1 MAQVWPLKYSTTLP
15 PLEGDSATTVTP
27 PSSSSKGRS
36 RFWTRQ
42 AGSTG
47 KDCHNDSG
55 VKRRTGPGSLAR
67 PLLPLSQAPPSRAS
81 TISLNRPS
89 FVSLAWRRTL
99 VLFCPESNSNSRSGN
114 TASKWSRS
122 AGNSGTGRTNRS
134 ALD

>member
-15 PLEGDSATTVTP
+15 PLKVESATTVTP

-47 KDCHNDSG
+47 KGCHNDSG

-81 TISLNRPS
+81 TMSLNLPS
-89 FVSLAWRRTL
+89 CVSLAQRSTK
-99 VLFCPESNSNSRSGN
+99 VLFCPESNSRRRSGN
-114 TASKWSRS
+114 TASTWSRS
-122 AGNSGTGRTNRS
+122 AGNNGIGRTNRS